1 MSENFSMKVGGCKF
15 IKEVIVR
22 HGYIVDAIGF
32 VVADPCG
39 SETNM
44 FGGDGGNESKVSNND
59 LLKNQ
64 FNQTFKLT

>member
-1 MSENFSMKVGGCKF
+1 M
-15 IKEVIVR
+15 R